1 MNKEEMKKD
10 AKFEEKV
17 DELEKIIAELENG
30 NIELEDSIEKYAYAM
45 KLAKECDDKLKKI
58 EEKVNK
64 IIKENGTIEN
74 FDLE

>member
-30 NIELEDSIEKYAYAM
+30 NIELEDSIEK
-45 KLAKECDDKLKKI
+45 
-58 EEKVNK
+58 
-64 IIKENGTIEN
+64 
-74 FDLE
+74 